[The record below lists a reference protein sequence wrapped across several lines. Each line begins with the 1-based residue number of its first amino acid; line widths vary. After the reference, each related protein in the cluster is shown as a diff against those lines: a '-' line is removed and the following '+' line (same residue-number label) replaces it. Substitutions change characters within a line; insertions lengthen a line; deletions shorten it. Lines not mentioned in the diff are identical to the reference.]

1 MEKSHPKQ
9 ESRTG
14 SPSPGHVFISYRRKE
29 VAAPANPIVEH
40 LRMETLLFLLQG
52 KLSPEEQALAEAHLD
67 SCLICSSQWDAL
79 NTGRKTGKRAKSPPP
94 EVLEAAADPSP
105 EPTEPLRR
113 DLTPPA
119 LPPDH
124 RGIEPV
130 SLSSSG
136 ISRADEPR
144 FSRQELPA
152 TSHDI
157 GAS

>member
-14 SPSPGHVFISYRRKE
+14 SPSPGRVFVNYRRKE
-29 VAAPANPIVEH
+29 LATPANPIVEH
-40 LRMETLLFLLQG
+40 LRMETLLLLLQS
-52 KLSPEEQALAEAHLD
+52 KLSPEEQVLAEAHLD

-79 NTGRKTGKRAKSPPP
+79 SAGQKTAKRPKSPPP
-94 EVLEAAADPSP
+94 EIVDAAADPVP
-105 EPTEPLRR
+105 EPAEPPRR
-113 DLTPPA
+113 DLAPPA
-119 LPPDH
+119 LPQDH
-124 RGIEPV
+124 RSPV
-130 SLSSSG
+130 SLSGSG
-136 ISRADEPR
+136 ISLADEPR